1 MAIVLFDFDGTIAD
15 SLQLVVDIYRDLLH
29 DDRELTPQELDMLRK
44 LSAQRVAKELGVSL
58 WRAPLLLRRGR
69 KIMHSRITEVE
80 PFADMPETIAALH
93 ARGHVLQ
100 VVSSNSVENVRD
112 FLERNNMA
120 EYFQEIHGSVGLFSK
135 ARSLRRIVRVHKFDP
150 AQTFYIG
157 DEARD
162 VVAAKKARIRVIAVS
177 WGYNHRELLESLA
190 PDTIA
195 DKPDDLL
202 ELIPDTTL

>member
-100 VVSSNSVENVRD
+100 VVSSNSVENVRA
-112 FLERNNMA
+112 FL
-120 EYFQEIHGSVGLFSK
+120 
-135 ARSLRRIVRVHKFDP
+135 
-150 AQTFYIG
+150 
-157 DEARD
+157 
-162 VVAAKKARIRVIAVS
+162 AA
-177 WGYNHRELLESLA
+177 
-190 PDTIA
+190 
-195 DKPDDLL
+195 
-202 ELIPDTTL
+202 TTSRASSPM